1 MADACQA
8 RLDSAGVAFE
18 AVRESIELDMLYVGQ
33 SHTVRVEVPRDA
45 LERADIGAAF
55 EAAYRAAYG
64 RALGGIAVRILNLR
78 YARIGVRPKFDLA
91 VLAPKATAMPP
102 SLGTQAVF
110 HAGKWWDATRFARLD
125 LPVDATVDGPAILEQ
140 GDTTIWLEP
149 GFSGRVDALG
159 NLLITRKPD

>member
-1 MADACQA
+1 
-8 RLDSAGVAFE
+8 
-18 AVRESIELDMLYVGQ
+18 
-33 SHTVRVEVPRDA
+33 
-45 LERADIGAAF
+45 
-55 EAAYRAAYG
+55 
-64 RALGGIAVRILNLR
+64 
-78 YARIGVRPKFDLA
+78 
-91 VLAPKATAMPP
+91 MPP